1 MSNVWL
7 CIPSKRSYEEV
18 EPILKLWHERGY
30 NVAMQ
35 RDKTENPSDLPT
47 RGAWSSVEMVEFCP
61 YSGYAE
67 AVNHLALH
75 VLKLDKEARWI
86 VCAGDDTEP
95 DAQHSAEEIAQQCE
109 EYFLGDYLQH
119 NQSAHVAAKLRTFGV
134 MQPTGDRWGEDP
146 KNNNPALRNALI
158 DRVAGSP
165 WMGREFCL
173 RVNKGRGPLWQGWDG
188 WDGYFHMGCDEELQ
202 AVATRLGVFWQRP
215 DLIHLHKHWGR
226 TEIGEPLPS
235 ASLMP
240 EFLKRANSGE
250 EWRKYKK
257 LFAERQAA
265 GFPGSE
271 PL

>member
-1 MSNVWL
+1 MSVWFV
-7 CIPSKRSYEEV
+7 CPSKRPPEERD
-18 EPILKLWHERGY
+18 PILKLWRERGY
-30 NVAMQ
+30 KVALWL
-35 RDKTENPSDLPT
+35 DGPPSCVNQLLINHWTGSAVYP
-47 RGAWSSVEMVEFCP
+47 
-61 YSGYAE
+61 GYAA
-67 AVNHLALH
+67 AVNSLVNDVIGDERDAQ
-75 VLKLDKEARWI
+75 WI

-146 KNNNPALRNALI
+146 NNNNPAWRSAYI

-173 RVNKGRGPLWQGWDG
+173 RVNQGRGPLWPD
-188 WDGYFHMGCDEELQ
+188 YYHCFADEELQ
-202 AVATRLGVFWQRP
+202 NVATRLGVFWQRP

-226 TEIGEPLPS
+226 VPNGAPMPS
-235 ASLMP
+235 SDLMP
-240 EFLKRANSGE
+240 DFLKRANSRE
-250 EWRKYKK
+250 EWRKAEN
-257 LFAERQAA
+257 LFKQRQAV